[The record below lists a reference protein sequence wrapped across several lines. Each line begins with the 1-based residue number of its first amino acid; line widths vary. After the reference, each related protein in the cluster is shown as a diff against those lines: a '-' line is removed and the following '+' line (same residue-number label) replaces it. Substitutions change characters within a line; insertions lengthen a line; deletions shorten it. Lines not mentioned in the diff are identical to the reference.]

1 VAEKKVVDALDWA
14 AGDRLTVTAE
24 GTSVIILRRDSR
36 GPDTLISKE
45 RIRLPISLRI
55 RCGIQ
60 VGDRVLL
67 AATREL
73 DLLLA
78 YPLSTVERAL
88 AGLHQDAAEVEL

>member
-1 VAEKKVVDALDWA
+1 VRV
-14 AGDRLTVTAE
+14 GRDRLTVTAE
-24 GTSVIILRRDSR
+24 GTSVIILRRDSH

-45 RIRLPISLRI
+45 RVHLPISLRI
-55 RCGIQ
+55 RCGIR

-67 AATREL
+67 AAIREL

-88 AGLHQDAAEVEL
+88 AALHQEAPEVEL